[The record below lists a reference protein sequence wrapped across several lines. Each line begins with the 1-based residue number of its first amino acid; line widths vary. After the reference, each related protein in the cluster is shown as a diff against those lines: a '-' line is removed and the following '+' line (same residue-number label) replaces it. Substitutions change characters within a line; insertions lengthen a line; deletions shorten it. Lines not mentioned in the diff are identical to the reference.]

1 MTTQVNGNGAAQQAA
16 PALAAVPEAPASVTA
31 RVLSPAGVEYL
42 LTIRSYCTAAQ
53 VTALLQSVG
62 NAEKWLIDHGWT
74 PAPTRATSAPTT
86 QAGQGN
92 GLAAEAVAICD
103 KCGQPMTR
111 KQRRDGSGYFW
122 SCNTKYG
129 NGQWCRG
136 NPVKQ

>member
-1 MTTQVNGNGAAQQAA
+1 MSAQANNGQAEQAA

-74 PAPTRATSAPTT
+74 PAPTRGAAPVTTT

-92 GLAAEAVAICD
+92 GNGQAAEPSATCD
-103 KCGQPMTR
+103 TCGRPMKR
-111 KQRRDGSGYFW
+111 KPRRDGNGFFW
-122 SCNTKYG
+122 SCETKYG
-129 NGQWCRG
+129 SEWCRG
-136 NPVKQ
+136 KPAK